1 VKTISYFIFVM
12 AVMINSLNVRTAA
25 QAPEVAPTPAAKA
38 YQPASEVAGKTQRLG
53 TQQQGNQQ
61 GSMVTPSQSNP
72 VSVPPA
78 GPSTPS
84 ALAIP
89 AASMLYVLQPS
100 DVVQISVYR
109 EPDLTSVVR
118 LAADGSITFPLI
130 GRVVLSNLT
139 VQQAQDLLVRKL
151 GDDYLVNP
159 QVMLVV
165 MEYTKQHFTIL
176 GEVQKPGAYD
186 LPVEGKL
193 SILQAVGLAGG
204 FTRIASPS
212 RIVVKRKMKNKK
224 ETVIKIN
231 ATKMANKTSDE
242 EFLVQEGDAITVPE
256 SYF

>member
-1 VKTISYFIFVM
+1 MKTISYFIFVI
-12 AVMINSLNVRTAA
+12 AVMINFLNVRTVA
-25 QAPEVAPTPAAKA
+25 QAPGVTSTLAVKP
-38 YQPASEVAGKTQRLG
+38 YQPASEVAGKAQRIG
-53 TQQQGNQQ
+53 TQQQGNLQ
-61 GSMVTPSQSNP
+61 GSTVTPSQSNP
-72 VSVPPA
+72 ASAPPA
-78 GPSTPS
+78 GPSTPT

-130 GRVVLSNLT
+130 GRVVLSDLT

-176 GEVQKPGAYD
+176 GQVQKPGAYD

-212 RIVVKRKMKNKK
+212 RIVVKRKIKNKK
-224 ETVIKIN
+224 EMVIKID
-231 ATKMANKTSDE
+231 AAKMANRTSDE
-242 EFLVQEGDAITVPE
+242 EFFVQEGDAITVPE